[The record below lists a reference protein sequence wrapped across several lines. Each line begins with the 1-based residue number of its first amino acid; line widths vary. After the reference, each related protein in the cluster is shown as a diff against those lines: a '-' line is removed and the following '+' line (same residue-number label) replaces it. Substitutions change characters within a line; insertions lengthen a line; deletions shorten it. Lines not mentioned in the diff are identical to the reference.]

1 MIATSAQRVMQLAA
15 PSVAEEIRRQ
25 TEMRVAYF
33 AAHPEGIP
41 RRLAELDSEWDIE
54 RALETAASAL
64 SLMGFVLG
72 VTGRRRWLLLP
83 LVVQGFFLQH
93 AIQGWC
99 PPAGLV
105 RRMGVRTRAEI
116 EAERYALKAI
126 KGDFRGVIDEPG
138 LDAQAKAERALRAVE
153 DGRTGTR
160 GGAGQSEAAAE
171 PEAPLFNQGSQA
183 GPPSGAGTG
192 PESKAPEPQEKD
204 ALPPTDTGPTS

>member
-1 MIATSAQRVMQLAA
+1 MIATSA
-15 PSVAEEIRRQ
+15 
-25 TEMRVAYF
+25 
-33 AAHPEGIP
+33 
-41 RRLAELDSEWDIE
+41 RRLAERTTDAVREQIRRNTDMSIAYFASHPEEIDQRLDELDQEWDIE
-54 RALETAASAL
+54 RMLQLNASAL
-64 SLMGFVLG
+64 SMFGLVMGIV
-72 VTGRRRWLLLP
+72 GRSRWLLLP
-83 LVVQGFFLQH
+83 LAVQGFFLQH